1 MKSTARF
8 CVACLLVAALHG
20 SPAAWAQIPGVPAA
34 GAPAAAATQPEA
46 PKDPLGRDTPRGT
59 VIGFMGAAAEN
70 KTEVI
75 PLYLNS
81 GLRGDAATELAQQ
94 LYVVLN
100 SRLPVRVTTLS
111 DRPEGSLVNPLKP
124 NEDVVGT
131 INTARGP
138 LDLVVERVNS
148 NGVRVWLF
156 SRTTLQ
162 AIPDVYSEIDL
173 VTVDGYLPEFLAR
186 PRIGGIRLLDW
197 LVLIFGIPLAYRLLG
212 LLGAL
217 LRPPYAMARQLL
229 GKPEGAP
236 LQIHGS
242 VRLLILA
249 VIIRWFVLNI
259 DLPLIERQL
268 WAVLRVAL
276 LISGTVWL
284 ILLLN
289 DFAEQYAR
297 RRVQTTH
304 LGESIA
310 LLRLARRVAD
320 VLVIC
325 AGGIAALAYLGIDA
339 TAALA
344 GLGIGGIAVALAAQ
358 KTLENVIGGFSL
370 VFDKAVRVGDVLKLG
385 ETMGTVD
392 RVGLR
397 STRIRTLD
405 RTMLSVPNGQVAT
418 VNIETFSDRDK
429 FWFRHI
435 VSLRRETT
443 PAQIRLIVA
452 RVHEL
457 LIGQTGVEADTVRA
471 RFFRLGQFSLDIE
484 VVAYIFAIDW
494 SRFMEIQEGLLLRI
508 MEIVEQSGTS
518 IAIPS
523 QVLQLRDERGSS
535 DLSRPMGAGL
545 GHLTPS
551 HDEDVETV

>member
-1 MKSTARF
+1 MKLTARVCF
-8 CVACLLVAALHG
+8 ACLLAAALHG
-20 SPAAWAQIPGVPAA
+20 PPVAWAQTP
-34 GAPAAAATQPEA
+34 GAPAATTQPEA

-59 VIGFMGAAAEN
+59 VLGFMDAAREN
-70 KTEVI
+70 KLEVL

-81 GLRGDAATELAQQ
+81 GLRGDEATELAQQ

-111 DRPEGSLVNPLKP
+111 ERPEGSLVNPLKP

-131 INTARGP
+131 INTSRGP
-138 LDLVVERVNS
+138 LDLVVERVNA
-148 NGVRVWLF
+148 NGARVWLF
-156 SRTTLQ
+156 SRATLQ
-162 AIPDVYSEIDL
+162 AIPDVYGEIDL

-186 PRIGGIRLLDW
+186 PRVGGIRVLDW
-197 LVLIFGIPLAYRLLG
+197 LVLIFGIPLGYRLLG
-212 LLGAL
+212 LLAPL
-217 LRPPYAMARQLL
+217 LRPLYAMARRLL
-229 GKPEGAP
+229 GKPEGSA

-249 VIIRWFVLNI
+249 AAIRWFALNI

-268 WAVLRVAL
+268 WAVIRVGL

-284 ILLLN
+284 VLLFN
-289 DFAEQYAR
+289 DFGERYAR
-297 RRVQTTH
+297 QRVQTSH

-320 VLVIC
+320 VLVIVL
-325 AGGIAALAYLGIDA
+325 GVLAALAYLGVDA

-418 VNIETFSDRDK
+418 ANIETFSDRDK

-435 VSLRRETT
+435 VSLRQETT
-443 PAQIRLIVA
+443 AAQMRLIVA
-452 RVHEL
+452 RLHEL
-457 LIGQTGVEADTVRA
+457 LAGQTGVEVDTVRA
-471 RFFRLGQFSLDIE
+471 RFFKLGPFSLDIE
-484 VVAYIFAIDW
+484 VVAYIFAIDY

-508 MEIVEQSGTS
+508 MEIVEQAGTS
-518 IAIPS
+518 IALPS
-523 QVLQLRDERGSS
+523 QVLELRDERGSS
-535 DLSRPMGAGL
+535 HLSPPMGAGL
-545 GHLTPS
+545 DRLTRS
-551 HDEDVETV
+551 HNEDIETV